1 MPELPPGTPVGHY
14 RVTGLLGRGGM
25 GFVYEAEDPKLGRR
39 VALKV
44 LPPELETEERRRRF
58 EREARTLAAIQH
70 PGIVHVY
77 SIEESGAGARY
88 IAMERVSGRTLAE
101 RIEPGGLPLPQL
113 LDVAIPLADAL
124 AAAHARGVIHRDLKP
139 ANVMVTD
146 DGHVKV
152 LDFGV
157 AKWRPELRA
166 DASSATLQGIVVG
179 TASYMSP
186 EQAEGREV
194 DHRSD
199 VFSLGVILFQMATG
213 ELPFR
218 GSSTAS
224 LVSSLLNDTP
234 PSVTEL
240 QPRMPAELGRIVMR
254 CLAKDRERR
263 YPSALEVKQQL
274 EELRRGLAPGPLRL
288 AAGRRRGYA
297 IAAVQLLAVLGA
309 LAFLREGQG
318 PTPPV
323 EGTFAAATTAPGPE
337 FFPSLSPDGQ
347 LLAYAGREGGR
358 WDIYLVRVGSQRA
371 SNLTAQSAGDA
382 VQPAFSPDGEAIA
395 FRSSRDGGGLFVMSV
410 DGRVRAPDLR
420 SRLESVVVAGRARGR
435 VRDQAGLR
443 VPL

>member
-1 MPELPPGTPVGHY
+1 MPRWSGRRPSAARSWKRPAPDDAELRREALRLLELAEADDRELRPGALAADVWDEPTALGDAAGTIVPELPPGTPVGPY
-14 RVTGLLGRGGM
+14 RVTGLIGRGGM
-25 GFVYEAEDPKLGRR
+25 GFVYEAEDPKLGRH

-44 LPPELETEERRRRF
+44 LPPELETKERRRRF

-88 IAMERVSGRTLAE
+88 IAMERVCGRTLAE

-157 AKWRPELRA
+157 AKWRAGAAGRRERRRR
-166 DASSATLQGIVVG
+166 TQGIVVG

-186 EQAEGREV
+186 EQADGREV

-218 GSSTAS
+218 GSSTAA
-224 LVSSLLNDTP
+224 LISSLLHDDP
-234 PSVTEL
+234 PSVTDL
-240 QPRMPAELGRIVMR
+240 QPRLPAELDRIVKR
-254 CLAKDRERR
+254 CLAKDAERR
-263 YPSALEVKQQL
+263 YPSALEVKSDL
-274 EELRRGLAPGPLRL
+274 EALRRGLGDPPAAARRRPPPRLRDRGGA
-288 AAGRRRGYA
+288 AAGRAGGARVPARRPGSHAAGRGHLRRGDVGA
-297 IAAVQLLAVLGA
+297 RPGA
-309 LAFLREGQG
+309 LPEPLARRPAPRLRRPRERPLGRLPAAPRG
-318 PTPPV
+318 PS
-323 EGTFAAATTAPGPE
+323 ARAT
-337 FFPSLSPDGQ
+337 
-347 LLAYAGREGGR
+347 
-358 WDIYLVRVGSQRA
+358 
-371 SNLTAQSAGDA
+371 
-382 VQPAFSPDGEAIA
+382 
-395 FRSSRDGGGLFVMSV
+395 
-410 DGRVRAPDLR
+410 
-420 SRLESVVVAGRARGR
+420 
-435 VRDQAGLR
+435 
-443 VPL
+443 